1 MSMADQQSDDRTR
14 PYKSRSRRPCDFCRY
29 KRAACLLQAAPPCEL
44 CARHGKPCTFVENP
58 AKRRR
63 CSSDHDAYTDLPTS
77 PAAASPAPSRLLPA
91 TTPPDPAP
99 PLASDPAPDPPR
111 EPSSLDADTS
121 HNAQIVGLSGESDP
135 YLLRLYRFDNS
146 DQCPFQQ
153 LSIRNV
159 GRSGGVPVQFMV
171 QDNHLA
177 SKAQPGDF
185 GKSVAAIRDE
195 VTAMVGND
203 VGKRLVRLWVLSLP
217 FLLPAVSDLESSGHH
232 SSFRRFFRYVQPY
245 FPVLSHERVVQTM
258 DCDPDAIP
266 TCLLAAIYGHALPF
280 CVFED
285 RLCVEV
291 YQPPSPDDL
300 FQLSW
305 QSALP
310 QYHTPSLSIVQTLL
324 LLVQRRPTN
333 RHVADTP
340 FKWTMMAELFALA
353 QTLGLNIDPSSWS
366 IPPWEK
372 RLRRRLAWAVYV
384 QDKWLSLNFGRSSHI
399 QMDDWD
405 VAPLSQDDF
414 GDAGSTQSVLCDHF
428 LHLVSLT
435 QIVAQIQSNLFS
447 LKATRHL
454 SGSLEATFDAAK
466 PLRIAL
472 AEWSQAHPLVA
483 AQPWRG
489 FASQDLDGN
498 GSLRLAYITA
508 KVSIFRAL
516 LRPQISE
523 ASHGARAALRTG
535 AISVAR
541 EMYDFVSGLETH
553 HLEAFWHSYS
563 RVNFAIASNF
573 MVLLFA
579 SSVTEADAQESLTL
593 LDRWRSLL
601 KIKSRSCNL
610 LNLSLLRLDAM
621 YVAGLDRLVE
631 LSPAASAAFTKQ

>member
-1 MSMADQQSDDRTR
+1 MADQQSDDRAR
-14 PYKSRSRRPCDFCRY
+14 PYKSRSKRPCDFCRY
-29 KRAACLLQAAPPCEL
+29 KRAACLLAAAPPCEL
-44 CARHGKPCTFVENP
+44 CSRYGRPCTFLENP

-63 CSSDHDAYTDLPTS
+63 CNPDHDTDIDLAHTDAAVS
-77 PAAASPAPSRLLPA
+77 PVAASPDSSRPHRS
-91 TTPPDPAP
+91 PPELAP
-99 PLASDPAPDPPR
+99 PLASDSAPDPSH
-111 EPSSLDADTS
+111 EPPSLDAGSS
-121 HNAQIVGLSGESDP
+121 HNAQIVGLSGEADP
-135 YLLRLYRFDNS
+135 YLLRLYRFDTN
-146 DQCPFQQ
+146 DQCSFQQ

-159 GRSGGVPVQFMV
+159 GLSDGVPVQFMV
-171 QDNHLA
+171 QDNSLA

-185 GKSVAAIRDE
+185 GKSVSAIRAE
-195 VTAMVGND
+195 VTGMVED
-203 VGKRLVRLWVLSLP
+203 AVGKRLIRL
-217 FLLPAVSDLESSGHH
+217 
-232 SSFRRFFRYVQPY
+232 FFRYVQPY
-245 FPVLSHERVVQTM
+245 FPVLSYERIVRTM
-258 DCDPDAIP
+258 DCDPSTIP

-280 CVFED
+280 CVFDD

-291 YQPPSPDDL
+291 YKPPSSDDL
-300 FQLSW
+300 FQLAW

-310 QYHTPSLSIVQTLL
+310 QYHTPSLSVVQTLL

-340 FKWTMMAELFALA
+340 FKWTMMAEIFALA
-353 QTLGLNIDPSSWS
+353 QTLGLNIDPSNWS
-366 IPPWEK
+366 IPHWER

-405 VAPLSQDDF
+405 VEPLSQDDF
-414 GDAGSTQSVLCDHF
+414 DSSDSPTQSVLCEHF

-447 LKATRHL
+447 LRATRHL
-454 SGSLEATFDAAK
+454 SRSLEATFDAAK

-472 AEWSQAHPLVA
+472 AEWSQARPLIA
-483 AQPWRG
+483 AQPSRTL
-489 FASQDLDGN
+489 ASQDLDGN

-508 KVSIFRAL
+508 KISIFRAL

-523 ASHGARAALRTG
+523 ASPEARAALRTG

-541 EMYDFVSGLETH
+541 EMYDFATGLETH
-553 HLEAFWHSYS
+553 HLEAFWPSYS

-579 SSVTEADAQESLTL
+579 SSLTEPDARESLAL
-593 LDRWRSLL
+593 LNRWRSLL
-601 KIKSRSCNL
+601 RIKSRSCNM

-621 YVAGLDRLVE
+621 YVAGLSQLVE
-631 LSPAASAAFTKQ
+631 LSPAASSAFINQ

>member
-1 MSMADQQSDDRTR
+1 MADQQPDDRAR

-29 KRAACLLQAAPPCEL
+29 KRAACLLAAAPPCEL
-44 CARHGKPCTFVENP
+44 CARHGKQCTFVENP

-63 CSSDHDAYTDLPTS
+63 CSSDHGVHTDSPTS
-77 PAAASPAPSRLLPA
+77 PVAASPAPSRLLPA
-91 TTPPDPAP
+91 DARASAVTQHSTPPEPALL
-99 PLASDPAPDPPR
+99 LASDPAHDPPH
-111 EPSSLDADTS
+111 EPSSLDAATG

-135 YLLRLYRFDNS
+135 YLLRLYRFDDS

-159 GRSGGVPVQFMV
+159 GLSDGVPVQFMV
-171 QDNHLA
+171 QDNYLA
-177 SKAQPGDF
+177 SKAQPADF
-185 GKSVAAIRDE
+185 GKSVSAIRDE
-195 VTAMVGND
+195 ITAMVEND
-203 VGKRLVRLWVLSLP
+203 VGKRLVRL
-217 FLLPAVSDLESSGHH
+217 
-232 SSFRRFFRYVQPY
+232 FFRYVQPY
-245 FPVLSHERVVQTM
+245 FPVLSHERIVRTA
-258 DCDPDAIP
+258 DCDPGAIP

-280 CVFED
+280 CVFDD
-285 RLCVEV
+285 RLCVQV

-300 FQLSW
+300 FQLAW

-310 QYHTPSLSIVQTLL
+310 QYHTPSLSVVQTLL

-340 FKWTMMAELFALA
+340 FKWTMMAEIFALA
-353 QTLGLNIDPSSWS
+353 QTLGLNIDPSGWS
-366 IPPWEK
+366 IPHWER

-405 VAPLSQDDF
+405 VEPLSQDDF
-414 GDAGSTQSVLCDHF
+414 DDAGSTQFALCNHF
-428 LHLVSLT
+428 LHLVALT

-447 LKATRHL
+447 LKATRYL

-472 AEWSQAHPLVA
+472 ADWSQAHPLVA
-483 AQPWRG
+483 ARTS
-489 FASQDLDGN
+489 ASQDLDGN

-516 LRPQISE
+516 LRPKISE
-523 ASHGARAALRTG
+523 ASTGARIALRIG
-535 AISVAR
+535 AIGVAR
-541 EMYDFVSGLETH
+541 EMYDFLSGLETH

-579 SSVTEADAQESLTL
+579 SSLTETDAQESLTL
-593 LDRWRSLL
+593 LNRWRNLL
-601 KIKSRSCNL
+601 RIKSRSCNL

-631 LSPAASAAFTKQ
+631 LSPAASSAFSRSNDSIE